1 MRRLE
6 LHARRLLRRG
16 LLSRSLLVAG
26 WVLFRLHRYERA
38 AALLSRGA
46 LIHPACFRTH
56 LLLGQVHEA
65 SGRRADAVL
74 EYRVCF
80 ELAPRWFVN
89 RMFAERFDEELALAA
104 QMPPELPDLSPYVAP
119 GYPVSGEWD
128 DLLRADARN
137 ALHGADFSDSLERD
151 RFRDLPPITA
161 EEVACTDVDALL
173 ARLSDLSEKGGA
185 LDS

>member
-6 LHARRLLRRG
+6 LQARRFLRRR
-16 LLSRSLLVAG
+16 LLSRSLLLAG
-26 WVLFRLHRYERA
+26 WVLFRLHRHERA
-38 AALLSRGA
+38 AALLARGT

-56 LLLGQVHEA
+56 LLLGRVQEA
-65 SGRRADAVL
+65 RGRRAEAVM
-74 EYRVCF
+74 EYRVCY

-89 RMFAERFDEELALAA
+89 RMFTERFDEELALAA

-128 DLLRADARN
+128 DLLRADGGN
-137 ALHGADFSDSLERD
+137 ALHGSDFSDGVELD

-161 EEVACTDVDALL
+161 DEVACTDLDALL